1 MKLTKSKLKEIIRE
15 EIQRL
20 NVDGRLSAIAK
31 QKSMVRVII
40 AYPDRNGDFDNYQ
53 DFLDFAEGENYDI
66 ALKSKNKT
74 AARKQLAD
82 ELRKL

>member
-20 NVDGRLSAIAK
+20 NEDGRLSAIAK

-40 AYPDRNGDFDNYQ
+40 AYPDRNGDFDNY
-53 DFLDFAEGENYDI
+53 
-66 ALKSKNKT
+66 
-74 AARKQLAD
+74 
-82 ELRKL
+82 